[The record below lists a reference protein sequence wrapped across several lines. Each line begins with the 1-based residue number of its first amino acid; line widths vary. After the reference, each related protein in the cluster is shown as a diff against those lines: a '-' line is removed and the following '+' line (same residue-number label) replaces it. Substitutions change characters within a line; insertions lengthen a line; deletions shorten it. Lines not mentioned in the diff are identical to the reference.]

1 MKPGTPSQAT
11 TLAIVAGLLLAAVF
25 AVYLPVR
32 HHAFVGYD
40 DVPYIVENPTVYEG
54 LSLSGLRHVLSQPEN
69 ANWTP
74 LTTLSL
80 QLNHAVHG
88 LEPAGY
94 LLTNVALHA
103 VTSVLL
109 LLLLHSLT
117 GSTWR
122 SAFVAG
128 VFALHPLHV
137 ESVAWASERK
147 DVLCGFFS
155 VLTLFAYLRFVKR
168 RSLFDYSLL
177 VWCLVAA
184 LLSKPMAVTL
194 PFAMLLLDYWPLGR
208 LQPDSTRALPDGR
221 VFLGAVVE
229 KLPLFALVA
238 ACAVVTFNVQGQ
250 GGNFSYAAELPLGAR
265 LATVS
270 YAYLAYLVDSFWP
283 VDLAVFYPIPIASPS
298 GWRVASAV
306 ALLALLT
313 GLAIRAAPRRPYL
326 TVGWLWYLGM
336 LVPVVGFVHVGLQ
349 ARADRYMYLP
359 QVGLTIALA
368 WGAVDFAVA
377 RGVARQWLAGVAV
390 AVLFALALC
399 SWRQVAVWRD
409 SITLFQHAVSVTR
422 DNYLA
427 HYNLAAAL
435 GQAGQIDE
443 AVVQQD
449 AARDIMLRAAAERS
463 RLRAPH

>member
-1 MKPGTPSQAT
+1 
-11 TLAIVAGLLLAAVF
+11 
-25 AVYLPVR
+25 
-32 HHAFVGYD
+32 
-40 DVPYIVENPTVYEG
+40 
-54 LSLSGLRHVLSQPEN
+54 
-69 ANWTP
+69 
-74 LTTLSL
+74 
-80 QLNHAVHG
+80 
-88 LEPAGY
+88 
-94 LLTNVALHA
+94 
-103 VTSVLL
+103 
-109 LLLLHSLT
+109 
-117 GSTWR
+117 
-122 SAFVAG
+122 
-128 VFALHPLHV
+128 
-137 ESVAWASERK
+137 
-147 DVLCGFFS
+147 
-155 VLTLFAYLRFVKR
+155 
-168 RSLFDYSLL
+168 
-177 VWCLVAA
+177 
-184 LLSKPMAVTL
+184 
-194 PFAMLLLDYWPLGR
+194 
-208 LQPDSTRALPDGR
+208 
-221 VFLGAVVE
+221 
-229 KLPLFALVA
+229 
-238 ACAVVTFNVQGQ
+238 
-250 GGNFSYAAELPLGAR
+250 
-265 LATVS
+265 
-270 YAYLAYLVDSFWP
+270 
-283 VDLAVFYPIPIASPS
+283 VFYPIPVAPPS
-298 GWRVASAV
+298 GWLVASAV
-306 ALLALLT
+306 ALLVLLT
-313 GLAIRAAPRRPYL
+313 GLAIRAASRRPYL